1 MVSDQWRELTAED
14 KEKWEEM
21 AREDKVRY
29 HQQKDA
35 YAGPWKVP
43 ADMKKPK
50 DPTAPKKPTPA
61 YFSFSNERR
70 QSVKKDNPA
79 ASNGEI
85 SKILSKMWKD
95 ADDETRAE
103 YVEKE
108 KMERDEYNIL
118 VEKWKK
124 ERKES
129 GRDNWWEFEQ
139 PPEGDGR
146 KRQKLD
152 LLANTAG
159 TQQDTGPC
167 PEGLMH
173 QGTGGL
179 AFPSSLQDQLS
190 ALSSQQGNGSF
201 LASLLPGLAGQSS
214 FASNP
219 YGSNMQGLNQ
229 QQLGTAGGG
238 LSLGGLFG
246 TSSTGSG
253 FQNNSIQMNQSSL
266 LASLFGGNSVQ
277 QQHQQQQQQQQQLS
291 HAHGMNELLLNSLL
305 SGGVQQPQNMQSVQS
320 LLLQQ
325 GFPGSSFLQQQND
338 QGISNAAIAA
348 FLNQQ
353 QQQQQ
358 MPPPN
363 QSQPDQLAILQSLLQ
378 QQCGGN
384 NPAFQQRHQQQQS
397 FHPPSSN
404 NNNHNSAL
412 EEALARFVSG
422 NVGGNGSYS

>member
-1 MVSDQWRELTAED
+1 MVSDQWRELTPDD
-14 KEKWEEM
+14 KEKWEEK

-70 QSVKKDNPA
+70 QFVKRDNPA

-85 SKILSKMWKD
+85 SKILSKMWKE
-95 ADDETRAE
+95 ADEETRAE

-108 KMERDEYNIL
+108 KLERDEYNIL

-159 TQQDTGPC
+159 TQQDTGTHA
-167 PEGLMH
+167 ESMMH

-179 AFPSSLQDQLS
+179 PFPLSFQDQLS
-190 ALSSQQGNGSF
+190 ALSTQQGTGSL
-201 LASLLPGLAGQSS
+201 LASLLPGLSGQGS
-214 FASNP
+214 FGNNS
-219 YGSNMQGLNQ
+219 YGGNMQVLSQ
-229 QQLGTAGGG
+229 QQQVGNAGG

-246 TSSTGSG
+246 SSSTGSG
-253 FQNNSIQMNQSSL
+253 FQNNGMQMNQSNL
-266 LASLFGGNSVQ
+266 LASLFGGNSG
-277 QQHQQQQQQQQQLS
+277 QQQQQ
-291 HAHGMNELLLNSLL
+291 HAHGMNEFLLNSLL
-305 SGGVQQPQNMQSVQS
+305 SGGVQQQPQNIQSIQS

-325 GFPGSSFLQQQND
+325 GFPGTSILQQQSD
-338 QGISNAAIAA
+338 RGISNTAIAS
-348 FLNQQ
+348 FLNHHQQQ

-358 MPPPN
+358 MPPSN
-363 QSQPDQLAILQSLLQ
+363 QIQPDQMVILQNLLQ

-384 NPAFQQRHQQQQS
+384 NPAFQHLQQQQQS
-397 FHPPSSN
+397 FQQPSSN
-404 NNNHNSAL
+404 SNNNNSAL
-412 EEALARFVSG
+412 EEALARLVNG
-422 NVGGNGSYS
+422 NIGGNSSYS